1 VKDRWKKCVGLLTLK
16 VFRYEEDMGADKT
29 KIDEGQALQGGS
41 APSGASGEAGEPV
54 SGRQVTEADR
64 RRERAAQKLRENLSR
79 RKQQVRARRAGQA
92 DETDG
97 LPAAKAGDNADS
109 AAKRDESQ

>member
-1 VKDRWKKCVGLLTLK
+1 
-16 VFRYEEDMGADKT
+16 MAADKT

-41 APSGASGEAGEPV
+41 KPSVVGNEAGEPV
-54 SGRQVTEADR
+54 GGRQVTEADR
-64 RRERAAQKLRENLSR
+64 RRERAAQKLRENLAR

-97 LPAAKAGDNADS
+97 LPGAKAGDSAQS

>member
-1 VKDRWKKCVGLLTLK
+1 
-16 VFRYEEDMGADKT
+16 MAADKT
-29 KIDEGQALQGGS
+29 KIDGGQALRGGS
-41 APSGASGEAGEPV
+41 APGGAGDGVGNEAGEPV
-54 SGRQVTEADR
+54 GGKQVTEADR

-97 LPAAKAGDNADS
+97 LPAAKPVDS
-109 AAKRDESQ
+109 AEVAAKRDESQ

>member
-1 VKDRWKKCVGLLTLK
+1 
-16 VFRYEEDMGADKT
+16 MGADKT
-29 KIDEGQALQGGS
+29 KIDDGQALRGGS
-41 APSGASGEAGEPV
+41 APSEVSDEAAEPV
-54 SGRQVTEADR
+54 GGKQITEADR

-97 LPAAKAGDNADS
+97 LPAAKAGDSGDA

>member
-1 VKDRWKKCVGLLTLK
+1 
-16 VFRYEEDMGADKT
+16 M
-29 KIDEGQALQGGS
+29 
-41 APSGASGEAGEPV
+41 SGEAGA
-54 SGRQVTEADR
+54 RADAQQVTEADR
-64 RRERAAQKLRENLSR
+64 RRERAAQKLRENLAR

-97 LPAAKAGDNADS
+97 LPGAKPGDSADS

>member
-1 VKDRWKKCVGLLTLK
+1 
-16 VFRYEEDMGADKT
+16 MAADKT
-29 KIDEGQALQGGS
+29 KIDGGQALQGGS
-41 APSGASGEAGEPV
+41 APGGVGDEAGEPL
-54 SGRQVTEADR
+54 GGKQVTEADR

-97 LPAAKAGDNADS
+97 LPAAKPVDS
-109 AAKRDESQ
+109 AETAAKRDESQ

>member
-1 VKDRWKKCVGLLTLK
+1 
-16 VFRYEEDMGADKT
+16 MAADKM

-41 APSGASGEAGEPV
+41 APGGVSGEAGEPV
-54 SGRQVTEADR
+54 GGKQVTEADR

-92 DETDG
+92 DEADG
-97 LPAAKAGDNADS
+97 LPAAKPVDS
-109 AAKRDESQ
+109 AETAAKRDESQ

>member
-1 VKDRWKKCVGLLTLK
+1 
-16 VFRYEEDMGADKT
+16 MGADKT

-41 APSGASGEAGEPV
+41 VSGEAGEAV
-54 SGRQVTEADR
+54 GGGKQVTEADR
-64 RRERAAQKLRENLSR
+64 RRERAAQKLRENLAR

-97 LPAAKAGDNADS
+97 LPGAKAGDNADS